1 MLTETENAIVAA
13 CKATTQ
19 LNNLNAITV
28 TLAQLAAESFDFT
41 RTVENLNYS
50 ASRLVQVFPH
60 HFNASNVD
68 DYVGH
73 PEKIANTIYAGIDG
87 NGNPQSGDGYL
98 FRGRG
103 FIQLTG
109 RYNYQRVGKLA
120 GINLENAPDTLIADL
135 AINIKAS
142 IAFLLDKSAYA
153 KAASSGD
160 MHETTLLING
170 GLNGL
175 QDRITRYTKY
185 TNILKGSI

>member
-28 TLAQLAAESFDFT
+28 TLAQLASESFDFT

-50 ASRLVQVFPH
+50 AGRLIQVFPR
-60 HFNASNVD
+60 HFSASNVD

-73 PEKIANTIYAGIDG
+73 PEKIANTIYAGVNG

-109 RYNYQRVGKLA
+109 RYNYQRIGKLT
-120 GINLENAPDTLIADL
+120 GISLENTPDILITDIT
-135 AINIKAS
+135 INIKAS
-142 IAFLLDKSAYA
+142 IAFLLDKSTYA
-153 KAASSGD
+153 KSASLGD
-160 MHETTLLING
+160 MRETTLLING

-175 QDRITRYTKY
+175 QDRIIRYTKY
-185 TNILKGSI
+185 TNLLKGQI